1 MSESDPAPLDIK
13 FTQRFSGNLLS
24 NIAYFILHIV
34 IGLAL
39 VPFFLDTLGE
49 AAYGLIP
56 LATSI
61 TSFVT
66 LFIDAVNTSV
76 SRFLTIDLQRGD
88 MANANRTFNTA
99 LFGTLGIII
108 LIVPVALGAAWMAPS
123 FFNIGE
129 QAASDVFLLFALVF
143 GSVLIRAWSSNFMVT
158 LFAYNRLDLRNY
170 VNITNLVVQLF
181 LVIVLFICLGPS
193 LVLVGCSYL
202 AAACA
207 AFVMAFILSRRQCP
221 FLEVSSRYF
230 VRSLFGE
237 LVGTAGWFAFIS
249 IGNLLFMNVA
259 LIIVNKLFGEVA
271 GTEYSLALMWGT
283 LLFSIAGL
291 VTNVFAP
298 MFFSYYAKGDTAG
311 LIRFG
316 SFSIRCTGLFM
327 ALPIGLVCV
336 FAPQLLTLWVGAEYA
351 KLAPL
356 VWIIV
361 LPVLVRVQAGCI
373 YPIYV
378 AYKKVRAPAV
388 ATCIVGVLNVVLAL
402 SLPFVFDIGMY
413 GVAYASAISMV
424 LFSVGFSSLYNAYVA
439 GAPRFEFL
447 KQMVVGVCALGVLC
461 VAGSVIMSILAGAG
475 ITTLSAVTIST
486 LPTLIL
492 VGGVIAAVYLLFVLN
507 VILQPEE
514 KKMIRSCLPGVCQ
527 RRIPSWLL

>member
-24 NIAYFILHIV
+24 NIVYFILNII
-34 IGLAL
+34 IGLVL

-61 TSFVT
+61 TSYVT

-88 MANANRTFNTA
+88 VVNANRTFNTA

-108 LIVPVALGAAWMAPS
+108 LTTPVALGAAWIAPS
-123 FFNIGE
+123 FFSIGD
-129 QAASDVFLLFALVF
+129 QAVSDVFLLFALVF

-170 VNITNLVVQLF
+170 VNITNLVAQLF
-181 LVIVLFICLGPS
+181 LVIVLFLYLGPS

-202 AAACA
+202 VAACA
-207 AFVMAFILSRRQCP
+207 AFVIAFILSRRQCP
-221 FLEVSSRYF
+221 FLEISPKYF

-271 GTEYSLALMWGT
+271 GAEYSLALMWGM
-283 LLFSIAGL
+283 LLFGIASL
-291 VTNVFAP
+291 ATNVFTP

-316 SFSIRCTGLFM
+316 SFSTKCTGLFM
-327 ALPIGLVCV
+327 ALLIGLVCL
-336 FAPQLLTLWVGAEYA
+336 FAPQLLTLWIGAEYA
-351 KLAPL
+351 RLAPL

-378 AYKKVRAPAV
+378 VYKKVRAPAV

-461 VAGSVIMSILAGAG
+461 VAGSAVMSILSVAG
-475 ITTLSAVTIST
+475 IASFSVVTIST

-492 VGGVIAAVYLLFVLN
+492 AGCGIAAAYLLFVLN
-507 VILQPEE
+507 VVLRPEE
-514 KKMIRSCLPGVCQ
+514 REMIRSCLPGVCQ

>member
-1 MSESDPAPLDIK
+1 
-13 FTQRFSGNLLS
+13 
-24 NIAYFILHIV
+24 
-34 IGLAL
+34 
-39 VPFFLDTLGE
+39 
-49 AAYGLIP
+49 
-56 LATSI
+56 
-61 TSFVT
+61 
-66 LFIDAVNTSV
+66 
-76 SRFLTIDLQRGD
+76 
-88 MANANRTFNTA
+88 
-99 LFGTLGIII
+99 
-108 LIVPVALGAAWMAPS
+108 
-123 FFNIGE
+123 
-129 QAASDVFLLFALVF
+129 
-143 GSVLIRAWSSNFMVT
+143 MVT

-181 LVIVLFICLGPS
+181 LVIVLFLCLGPS

-202 AAACA
+202 AAAGA

-221 FLEVSSRYF
+221 FLEISPKYF
-230 VRSLFGE
+230 VRSSFGE

-298 MFFSYYAKGDTAG
+298 MFFSYYAKSDAAG

-327 ALPIGLVCV
+327 ALPIGLICV

-378 AYKKVRAPAV
+378 AYKMVRAPAV

-402 SLPFVFDIGMY
+402 SLPTVFNIGMY
-413 GVAYASAISMV
+413 GVACASAISMV

-475 ITTLSAVTIST
+475 IVTSSVVTIST

-492 VGGVIAAVYLLFVLN
+492 VGFGIAVAYLLFVLN
-507 VILQPEE
+507 IVLRPEE
-514 KKMIRSCLPGVCQ
+514 REMIRSCLPRVCQ

>member
-1 MSESDPAPLDIK
+1 MPELDLAPLDIK
-13 FTQRFSGNLLS
+13 FTQRFSENFLS
-24 NIAYFILHIV
+24 NIAYFILNII

-61 TSFVT
+61 TSYVT

-76 SRFLTIDLQRGD
+76 SRFLTIELHRGD
-88 MANANRTFNTA
+88 LVNANQTFNTA
-99 LFGTLGIII
+99 LFGTLRIII
-108 LIVPVALGAAWMAPS
+108 LMVPVVLGAAWVAPS
-123 FFNIGE
+123 FFNIGD
-129 QAASDVFLLFALVF
+129 QAASNVFLLFALVF
-143 GSVLIRAWSSNFMVT
+143 GSILIRAWSSNFMVT

-170 VNITNLVVQLF
+170 VNITNLMAQLSIVVVLF
-181 LVIVLFICLGPS
+181 LCFDPS
-193 LVLVGCSYL
+193 LVLVGFSYL
-202 AAACA
+202 AAAVA
-207 AFVMAFILSRRQCP
+207 AFVMAFILSRTQCP
-221 FLEVSSRYF
+221 FLEISPKYF
-230 VRSLFGE
+230 VPSLFRE
-237 LVGTAGWFAFIS
+237 LVETAGWFTFIS

-271 GTEYSLALMWGT
+271 GTEYSLALLWGT

-298 MFFSYYAKGDTAG
+298 MFFSYYAQGDKAG
-311 LIRFG
+311 LIQFG
-316 SFSIRCTGLFM
+316 SFAIKCTGLFM

-373 YPIYV
+373 YPIYA

-402 SLPFVFDIGMY
+402 SLPFAFDIGMY

-447 KQMVVGVCALGVLC
+447 KQMLVGVCALGALC
-461 VAGSVIMSILAGAG
+461 VLGSMLMSILSVTG
-475 ITTLSAVTIST
+475 IAPSSVVTTNILPLLIFVGCGIAVI
-486 LPTLIL
+486 
-492 VGGVIAAVYLLFVLN
+492 YLLFVLK
-507 VILQPEE
+507 VILHPRER
-514 KKMIRSCLPGVCQ
+514 KMIWSCLPGMCQ

>member
-1 MSESDPAPLDIK
+1 LSEFNPTPYDIR

-24 NIAYFILHIV
+24 NIVYFILNVI

-61 TSFVT
+61 TSYVT
-66 LFIDAVNTSV
+66 LLIDAVNTSV
-76 SRFLTIDLQRGD
+76 SRFLTIDLHRGD
-88 MANANRTFNTA
+88 VENANRTFNTS
-99 LFGTLGIII
+99 LFGTLAIII
-108 LIVPVALGAAWMAPS
+108 LTVPVALGVAWMAPS
-123 FFNIGE
+123 FFSIGDL
-129 QAASDVFLLFALVF
+129 AVSDVFLLFALVF

-158 LFAYNRLDLRNY
+158 LFACNRLDLRNY
-170 VNITNLVVQLF
+170 VNITNLVVQLL
-181 LVIVLFICLGPS
+181 LVVVLFLCLGPS

-202 AAACA
+202 VAAVA
-207 AFVMAFILSRRQCP
+207 AFAVAFILSRRQCP
-221 FLEVSSRYF
+221 FLEISSRYF

-249 IGNLLFMNVA
+249 IGNLLFMNIA

-271 GTEYSLALMWGT
+271 GAEYSLAFTWGL
-283 LLFSIAGL
+283 LLFSIASL
-291 VTNVFAP
+291 VTNVFTP
-298 MFFSYYAKGDTAG
+298 MFFSYYAKGDTTG

-316 SFSIRCTGLFM
+316 SFSTRCTGLFM
-327 ALPIGLVCV
+327 ALPIGLICV
-336 FAPQLLTLWVGAEYA
+336 FAPQLLTLWIGAEYA
-351 KLAPL
+351 RLAPL

-388 ATCIVGVLNVVLAL
+388 ATCVIGVLNVILAL
-402 SLPFVFDIGMY
+402 SLPHVFNIGMY

-424 LFSVGFSSLYNAYVA
+424 LFSIGFSSLYNAHVA

-447 KQMVVGVCALGVLC
+447 KQMLVGVCALGVLC
-461 VAGSVIMSILAGAG
+461 VAGSAVMLILSLTG
-475 ITTLSAVTIST
+475 ILPLPVVNSST
-486 LPTLIL
+486 LPILTL
-492 VGGVIAAVYLLFVLN
+492 VGCGITAGYMLFVLK
-507 VILQPEE
+507 VVLLPEE
-514 KKMIRSCLPGVCQ
+514 RKMIYSCLPEECL
-527 RRIPSWLL
+527 RKIPSWLL

>member
-1 MSESDPAPLDIK
+1 MTESDPAPLDIK
-13 FTQRFSGNLLS
+13 FAQRFSGNLLS
-24 NIAYFILHIV
+24 NVVYFILNII

-39 VPFFLDTLGE
+39 VPFFLDALGE

-61 TSFVT
+61 TGYVA

-76 SRFLTIDLQRGD
+76 SRFLTIDLQRKD
-88 MANANRTFNTA
+88 VVNANRTFNTA
-99 LFGTLGIII
+99 LFGTLGVII
-108 LIVPVALGAAWMAPS
+108 LTAPVAFGAAWVAPS
-123 FFNIGE
+123 FFNIGN
-129 QAASDVFLLFALVF
+129 QAVSEVFLLFALVF

-170 VNITNLVVQLF
+170 VNITNLVVQLS
-181 LVIVLFICLGPS
+181 LVVVLFLCLGPS

-202 AAACA
+202 AAACT

-221 FLEVSSRYF
+221 FLEISPKYF
-230 VRSLFGE
+230 VQNLFGE

-271 GTEYSLALMWGT
+271 GAEYSLALMWGS
-283 LLFSIAGL
+283 LLFGIAGL

-298 MFFSYYAKGDTAG
+298 MFFSYYAKSDTAG

-402 SLPFVFDIGMY
+402 NLPIVFNIGMY
-413 GVAYASAISMV
+413 GVACASAISMV
-424 LFSVGFSSLYNAYVA
+424 LFSVGFSSLYNAYVT

-447 KQMVVGVCALGVLC
+447 KQMIVGVCALGALC
-461 VAGSVIMSILAGAG
+461 VAGSLFMSILSLVG
-475 ITTLSAVTIST
+475 IAPLTVVTIST

-492 VGGVIAAVYLLFVLN
+492 AGCGIAAAYLLFVSN
-507 VILQPEE
+507 VILSPKERE
-514 KKMIRSCLPGVCQ
+514 IIRSCLPRVCQ